1 MRIDSRALSS
11 ISRWDDRFDTFV
23 RAFLIKLADFLP
35 ALVAAVIVLLVFW
48 LLHRILLGILNR
60 SLAGK
65 ASLLAGDILRKLL
78 KYVVIGTGLLMAAS
92 QLGFNVLSMLAGL
105 GVAGLAVGLAAKD
118 TMANFIAGLIILW
131 DKPFALG
138 DDVEIGDAAGWI
150 RHIELRSTK
159 IEDLDGNDVI
169 LPNSEVVAKKIVNF
183 SRTPKARVRVPVGI
197 AYGAAI
203 DRARAA
209 LLEAAAGDDR
219 VLASPAPAVVVTDLA
234 ESSVNL
240 ELVLWTG
247 DPSRRRSLR
256 SEYLERAKQALEAAG
271 IPIPFPQREVRL
283 MEPAGAR
290 G

>member
-1 MRIDSRALSS
+1 M
-11 ISRWDDRFDTFV
+11 SRWDDKFDTFV
-23 RAFLIKLADFLP
+23 KAFLVKLADFLP
-35 ALVAAVIVLLVFW
+35 ALVGAVIVLLVFW
-48 LLHRILLGILNR
+48 LLYRVLLGVLTR
-60 SLAGK
+60 SVAGR

-78 KYVVIGTGLLMAAS
+78 KYVVLGIGILMAAS

-183 SRTPKARVRVPVGI
+183 SRTPRARVRVPVGI
-197 AYGAAI
+197 AYAAAV
-203 DRARAA
+203 DHARAV
-209 LLEAAAGDDR
+209 LLETAAGDAR
-219 VLASPAPAVVVTDLA
+219 LLATPAPAVVVTDLA
-234 ESSVNL
+234 EFSVGL
-240 ELVLWTG
+240 ELVLWTS
-247 DPSRRRSLR
+247 DPSRRRSLK
-256 SEYLERAKQALEAAG
+256 SEYLERAKQALDAAG
-271 IPIPFPQREVRL
+271 IAIPFPQREVRIL
-283 MEPAGAR
+283 EPAGAR